1 MTNVI
6 CRKTNYLSVQMKL
19 KLLYMYV
26 TNMCRNK
33 TLAKINETLVT
44 EFKEYHSGFAIVCRI
59 TNSYMYL

>member
-6 CRKTNYLSVQMKL
+6 CRETNYLSVQMKL
-19 KLLYMYV
+19 KLLYV